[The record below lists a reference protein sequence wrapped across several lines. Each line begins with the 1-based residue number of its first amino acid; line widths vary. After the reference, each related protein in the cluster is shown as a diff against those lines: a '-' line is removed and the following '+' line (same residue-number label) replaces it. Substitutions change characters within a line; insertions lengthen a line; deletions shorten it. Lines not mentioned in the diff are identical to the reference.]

1 MDIDISTSEGRREME
16 AYMSILEENPQYA
29 SAIMNYRLVY
39 PEILIYLILILLLV
53 HIFELNTT

>member
-29 SAIMNYRLVY
+29 SAIMNYRLVKTT
-39 PEILIYLILILLLV
+39 
-53 HIFELNTT
+53 IFQF